1 MIGSQKVAGNNNQ
14 QAGRDINNISN
25 YFESAKRIPSAIESV
40 LSGLYKIQA
49 NEKATFTPPDNR
61 PYTFMEKIE
70 FNGIY
75 EYQEYYDDFMESC
88 GIVES
93 QIKRLVELDPGCEV
107 GIIEHIK
114 SVYRD
119 IRRSNA
125 DVTADEIVSKMRKNL
140 EEDLNNCNALLKREE
155 QLAVQYVIFYVFKEC
170 KIFNKPPE
178 KQL

>member
-1 MIGSQKVAGNNNQ
+1 M
-14 QAGRDINNISN
+14 
-25 YFESAKRIPSAIESV
+25 
-40 LSGLYKIQA
+40 
-49 NEKATFTPPDNR
+49 
-61 PYTFMEKIE
+61 
-70 FNGIY
+70 
-75 EYQEYYDDFMESC
+75 
-88 GIVES
+88 
-93 QIKRLVELDPGCEV
+93 

-119 IRRSNA
+119 IRRTNA
-125 DVTADEIVSKMRKNL
+125 DDTADEIVSKMRKNL

>member
-75 EYQEYYDDFMESC
+75 EYQEYYDEESHLINYQTKC
-88 GIVES
+88 LYCNLKS
-93 QIKRLVELDPGCEV
+93 P
-107 GIIEHIK
+107 EHCMI
-114 SVYRD
+114 
-119 IRRSNA
+119 
-125 DVTADEIVSKMRKNL
+125 
-140 EEDLNNCNALLKREE
+140 LKQRTK
-155 QLAVQYVIFYVFKEC
+155 LK
-170 KIFNKPPE
+170 
-178 KQL
+178 